1 MAPDLK
7 SIIGRKI
14 PSFCTRLD
22 GLSAVTLTKADA
34 TDMIAPMRAES
45 LDLLATMSVEDMR
58 ELYWELEQ
66 RLRAANTLDVSE
78 TPEGKAAITE
88 LLEARWQH
96 YLEHPETAVPWEE
109 VQQRLQKR
117 VAEWKAARQPQ

>member
-1 MAPDLK
+1 MPEEQQPFHTT
-7 SIIGRKI
+7 SYP
-14 PSFCTRLD
+14 PSTRLD
-22 GLSAVTLTKADA
+22 GPTVVTLTKADA
-34 TDMIAPMRAES
+34 TVMVALMRTEI

-66 RLRAANTLDVSE
+66 RLSATNSLDVSE

-96 YLEHPETAVPWEE
+96 YLEHPETAVPWEDMR
-109 VQQRLQKR
+109 QRLQKR
-117 VAEWKAARQPQ
+117 MAEWKAARQPQ